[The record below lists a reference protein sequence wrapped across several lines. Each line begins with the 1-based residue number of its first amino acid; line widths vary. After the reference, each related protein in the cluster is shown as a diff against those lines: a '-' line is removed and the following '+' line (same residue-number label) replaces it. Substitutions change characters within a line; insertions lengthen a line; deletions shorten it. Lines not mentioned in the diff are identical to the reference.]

1 MARHS
6 NFDKRIDFMKMLQ
19 ARRRRHVLKT
29 CLISCIH
36 QRRQT
41 LLKISALLMLLFTS
55 SESTNEYHKP
65 RLCRRL
71 ICNIGWWDIVWCSY
85 SEARFRKTFRV
96 SRETFMYILSFLRND
111 LEKQTITEVP
121 ISPECRLAIC
131 LYRLGRGDYYYTI
144 SEMVGVGLNECGRK
158 VSVHTSPRQKTCLEK
173 RFLTWT
179 NVGNS
184 LVAGQLLMVV
194 IYL

>member
-1 MARHS
+1 MFNKLHTPKKANIIKNLCTLGAFVRTFS
-6 NFDKRIDFMKMLQ
+6 QSTNAGDI
-19 ARRRRHVLKT
+19 VS
-29 CLISCIH
+29 LISVG
-36 QRRQT
+36 
-41 LLKISALLMLLFTS
+41 
-55 SESTNEYHKP
+55 E
-65 RLCRRL
+65 L
-71 ICNIGWWDIVWCSY
+71 IRNIGWWDIVWCSY

-96 SRETFMYILSFLRND
+96 SRETFMYILSFIRND